1 MVISYRQVLK
11 SFYWFKLLFT
21 LPLHAMEIWH
31 FIVLVLVGVVVGFI
45 NVISGGGSLITLPI
59 LIFFGLDSTVANA
72 TNRIGN
78 IAQSFSALAGF
89 KSKGVQYDAYV
100 YVLGIAS
107 ALGAVIGTFLA
118 LEIPDKAFNKILAFV
133 MIVVVLFTIFSPTK
147 KASDMLERIHTKS
160 KIAGTVVFF
169 FIGIYGG
176 FIQAGTGLLIMAA
189 LSVINKFSLVKVN
202 TYKVVIV
209 LFYLAVAMF
218 IFIWKGQVNW
228 LYGLSLAIGMS
239 VGGWLT
245 SRWSLSKGDEWI
257 KGFIVVSVCAL
268 AIKLWFF

>member
-1 MVISYRQVLK
+1 
-11 SFYWFKLLFT
+11 
-21 LPLHAMEIWH
+21 MEIWH
-31 FIVLVLVGVVVGFI
+31 FIVLVLVGIFVGFI

-72 TNRIGN
+72 SNRIGN
-78 IAQSFSALAGF
+78 MAQSLSALAGF
-89 KSKGVQYDAYV
+89 KSKGVTYDSYV

-107 ALGAVIGTFLA
+107 ALGAVIGTFMA
-118 LEIPDKAFNKILAFV
+118 LEISDKAFNKVLAVV
-133 MIVVVLFTIFSPTK
+133 MIMVVLFTIFSPTK
-147 KASDMLERIHTKS
+147 KPSDILERIHTKS
-160 KIAGTVVFF
+160 KVLGAIAFF

-189 LSVINKFSLVKVN
+189 LAVINKFSLVKVN

-209 LFYLAVAMF
+209 IFYLSVAMV

-228 LYGLSLAIGMS
+228 FYGLSLAVGMS
-239 VGGWLT
+239 IGGWLT
-245 SRWSLSKGDEWI
+245 SRWSLNKGDAWI
-257 KGFIVVSVCAL
+257 KGFMVVSVCAL